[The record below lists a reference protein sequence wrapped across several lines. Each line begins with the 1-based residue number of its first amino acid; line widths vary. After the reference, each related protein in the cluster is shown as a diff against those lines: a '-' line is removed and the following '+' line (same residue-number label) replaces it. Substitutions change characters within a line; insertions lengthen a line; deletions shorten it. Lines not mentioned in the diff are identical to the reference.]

1 VRILP
6 KSVGDPVATASVCD
20 VEKLT
25 HRVLALAYTALQRA
39 IAAVAPEK
47 VTARREQRVMS
58 WLVCSVTGVNM
69 LAVTGQMAEAAG
81 PRLLKAGGR
90 LVHILY
96 ALRQDVERGP
106 KGLALVAEAE
116 ETIYPAEGGAA
127 LPWAL
132 APVPAEHAP
141 APVPAPAAAA
151 PALKVAAAPTEPAY
165 VPPVLSH
172 TRARQLGVEG
182 VTELAAFLNAIRPA
196 QGKLGDD
203 ELIITMLPFVVST
216 LASEVTELRRQIVV
230 HDKLAKK
237 QTEVIATLNQQVSTI
252 WELRE
257 ANEEVSAA
265 RAEVVGALE
274 HALECERS
282 A

>member
-1 VRILP
+1 
-6 KSVGDPVATASVCD
+6 VAAASVCD

-25 HRVLALAYTALQRA
+25 HRVLALAYTALQQA

-69 LAVTGQMAEAAG
+69 LAVTGKMAEAAG

-182 VTELAAFLNAIRPA
+182 VTELANFLNSIRPR
-196 QGKLGDD
+196 QGKAGDD
-203 ELIITMLPFVVST
+203 EFILTMLPFVVST
-216 LASEVTELRRQIVV
+216 LASEVTELRSEVTELRRQIVV
-230 HDKLAKK
+230 HDKLDKK
-237 QTEVIATLNQQVSTI
+237 QTEMIASLNQQVSNV
-252 WELRE
+252 WEWRE
-257 ANEEVSAA
+257 ANDELSAA

-274 HALECERS
+274 HALQCERS